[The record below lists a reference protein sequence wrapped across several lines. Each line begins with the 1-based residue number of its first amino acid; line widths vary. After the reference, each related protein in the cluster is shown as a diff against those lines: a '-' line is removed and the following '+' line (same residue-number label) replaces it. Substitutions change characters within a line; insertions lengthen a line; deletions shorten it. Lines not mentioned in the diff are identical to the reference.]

1 MPLPTVAIVGRPN
14 VGKSSLFNRLL
25 GKRMAIVDETPRL
38 TRDRLY
44 GICEWA
50 GRRFQIVDTGGLTFE
65 TDEPLL
71 MQVRR
76 QVEKAIQEA
85 DLILFVV
92 DARVGI
98 SSEDADVAQL
108 LRESN
113 RPVLL
118 VANKVDHPSAT
129 PSIYE
134 FYKLGLGD
142 PIPISALHGVGI
154 NDLLEEVVTLLPAR
168 SEEVVQEGISVAIV
182 GRPNVGKSSFVNA
195 ILQEERV
202 LVDESPGTT
211 RDAVDT
217 SLHLDGQR
225 LVLIDTAGLKR
236 KARVTG
242 DVERYSMLRTLRAIE
257 RAEISALLVDAST
270 GVTNQDR
277 HIAGEIL
284 SRGKAMVIV
293 VNKWDLV
300 SRSPRGTEA
309 AISQV
314 RRELRGVDFAP
325 ILFVSAKK
333 GWGIPEFF
341 RTILR
346 VARAYETRIGT
357 GPLNRVIE
365 EAQAAYAPPA
375 TSGRGVRIYYAT
387 QPETKPPT
395 IVLFVNNPD
404 WMPEQYLRYLEHRL
418 RQAFPLEGTPIRFK
432 LRARRPVRS

>member
-1 MPLPTVAIVGRPN
+1 MPLPTIAIVGRPN

-25 GKRMAIVDETPRL
+25 GKRIAIVDETPGL

-44 GICEWA
+44 GVCEWA
-50 GRRFQIVDTGGLTFE
+50 GRRFQIVDTGGLTFAAE
-65 TDEPLL
+65 EPLL
-71 MQVRR
+71 VQVRR
-76 QVEKAIQEA
+76 QVEKAIEEA

-92 DARVGI
+92 DAKTGI
-98 SSEDADVAQL
+98 SPEDTEIAQL

-118 VANKVDHPSAT
+118 VANKVDNPAAT
-129 PSIYE
+129 SSVYD
-134 FYKLGLGD
+134 FFSLGLGD
-142 PIPISALHGVGI
+142 PIPISALHGIGI
-154 NDLLEEVVTLLPAR
+154 DGLLEEAIALLPKHT
-168 SEEVVQEGISVAIV
+168 EEVPQEGISVAIV
-182 GRPNVGKSSFVNA
+182 GRPNVGKSSLVNA

-202 LVDESPGTT
+202 IVDESPGTT

-217 SLHLDGQR
+217 ALRLDGQR

-236 KARVTG
+236 KARITH
-242 DVERYSMLRTLRAIE
+242 DLERYSMLRTLRAIE
-257 RAEISALLVDAST
+257 RAEISALLLDASV
-270 GVTNQDR
+270 GVTSQDR
-277 HIAGEIL
+277 HIVGEIL
-284 SRGKAMVIV
+284 SRGKALIIV

-300 SRSPRGTEA
+300 SRSPKGTEA

-314 RRELRGVDFAP
+314 RQELRGADFAP
-325 ILFVSAKK
+325 VLFVSAKK
-333 GWGIPEFF
+333 GWGLSEFF
-341 RTILR
+341 WTIFR
-346 VARAYETRIGT
+346 VAQAYETRIGT

-365 EAQAAYAPPA
+365 EAQCSYAPPA

-387 QPETKPPT
+387 QPETRPPT

-432 LRARRPVRS
+432 LRARRPR